1 MPGFDRRWGGGG
13 SFCEVPR
20 SKSAPLNR
28 TSLGHQDAP
37 SPLPNRCA
45 SDAAEPECRG
55 RPRPVF
61 ALPFL
66 PEGTLSF
73 YSRRSLSRPT
83 FPPPS
88 ALSSPFS
95 SVSDPSGS
103 HLQGPWLQSLRTPRA
118 TSPACPRPWLLSF
131 ALLPCSPTD
140 TRLPCMGPI
149 FLAPHSNPRHDNA
162 WTLCTPLPGGH

>member
-13 SFCEVPR
+13 SFLEVPR

-66 PEGTLSF
+66 PEGSLGF
-73 YSRRSLSRPT
+73 CSRRSLSRPT

-118 TSPACPRPWLLSF
+118 TSPACHLSSMPPALAAVLRSSTLLSNGHP
-131 ALLPCSPTD
+131 ASIHGPHLL
-140 TRLPCMGPI
+140 GPA
-149 FLAPHSNPRHDNA
+149 FQSQ
-162 WTLCTPLPGGH
+162 T

>member
-13 SFCEVPR
+13 SFLEVPR

-66 PEGTLSF
+66 PEGTLGF
-73 YSRRSLSRPT
+73 YSGRSLSRHT

-103 HLQGPWLQSLRTPRA
+103 HLQGPWLQSLRTPRV
-118 TSPACPRPWLLSF
+118 TSPACYLSSMPPALAAVLRSSTLLSNGHP
-131 ALLPCSPTD
+131 ASMRGPHLL
-140 TRLPCMGPI
+140 GPA
-149 FLAPHSNPRHDNA
+149 FQSQ
-162 WTLCTPLPGGH
+162 T